1 MRVEFTIDET
11 VAMAGAVLDGL
22 AGAGLGRA
30 DAAALR
36 RWRNREA
43 VPTSPWMQALTEAIN
58 LELQGVQEGA
68 RSSGIVK
75 PDWA

>member
-1 MRVEFTIDET
+1 MKVEFTIDEV
-11 VAMAGAVLDGL
+11 VAMTGAVLDGL
-22 AGAGLGRA
+22 AGAGLGRT

-43 VPTSPWMQALTEAIN
+43 APTSPWMQALTEAIN
-58 LELQGVQEGA
+58 RELQGVQENA

>member
-1 MRVEFTIDET
+1 MRVEFTVDEA
-11 VAMAGAVLDGL
+11 VAMTGAVLDGL

-43 VPTSPWMQALTEAIN
+43 VPASPWMQALTEAIN
-58 LELQGVQEGA
+58 RELQGVQESA